1 MLDVKEEEEEEDR
14 EEVKI
19 VFRNH
24 EQVLVLLL
32 LLLLLLLYSALE
44 TCSTDRT
51 PTMLVAPTPNSR
63 RLPNIRNIFLTF
75 ISLGGISIKNKYSVL
90 VTL

>member
-14 EEVKI
+14 EEVKF

-24 EQVLVLLL
+24 EPVLVLLL

-44 TCSTDRT
+44 SCSTDRT

-63 RLPNIRNIFLTF
+63 RLLSIRNIFFLLQISQMQVGF
-75 ISLGGISIKNKYSVL
+75 ILSELHFF
-90 VTL
+90 

>member
-24 EQVLVLLL
+24 EQVLVLL